1 MQKVGKTTLGGE
13 KYTKNKGRAG
23 ENNNVTFY
31 DFDSLSAVKN
41 FNDSGLRFIDDIV
54 SGNVVSGLSQW
65 QRNNADE
72 YRDAI
77 NEAFSDRQI
86 ESRRNFI
93 GLSGSANDAI
103 VEEIKRQGTVSRFT
117 KLPTLE
123 QYWNSLTKKVG
134 GTRYQKLSETKKLKF
149 TDNEKGVFSF
159 DMAASGMYPVMEYY
173 SDLIKRVVDPFMV
186 TPIRLSNG
194 DYEYEYKGD
203 DKYPKHKVEQRVKHD
218 EDGNPIVESTIK
230 RSYIEFPKKNLP
242 SKIINFVI
250 NGTFAAAINADSIIY
265 NSFPVL
271 YVADVLTKMG
281 YSTNIYA
288 TYGLSDEYDNVH
300 ITRIRVKAYSEPF
313 DRNALATALSDPAF
327 YRLNVFQ
334 MWRVQNID
342 SNLRHSARG
351 LGYILNN
358 DSITRHYSEINS
370 DALAD
375 TFFANQSLDERQA
388 TREIDRLIDLVEK
401 TLGITV

>member
-23 ENNNVTFY
+23 EKNNVTFY
-31 DFDSLSAVKN
+31 DFDSLSAVKK
-41 FNDSGLRFIDDIV
+41 FNDSGLRFIEDILA
-54 SGNVVSGLSQW
+54 GDVVGGVSQW
-65 QRNNADE
+65 QRNNAVE
-72 YRDAI
+72 YGNVI
-77 NEAFSDRQI
+77 NEAFSDRQV
-86 ESRRNFI
+86 ESRRDFI

-250 NGTFAAAINADSIIY
+250 NGGFSAGVDADDIIY

-271 YVADVLTKMG
+271 YIADVLTKMG
-281 YSTNIYA
+281 YSTNIYV
-288 TYGLSDEYDNVH
+288 TYGVSGSGGNEH
-300 ITRIRVKAYSEPF
+300 ITRIRVKSYSEPF
-313 DRNALATALSDPAF
+313 DRNAIATALSDPAF
-327 YRLNVFQ
+327 FRMNVFQ
-334 MWRVQNID
+334 MFRVQNID
-342 SNLRHSARG
+342 SDTRHSVYG
-351 LGYILNN
+351 LGIPLDNN
-358 DSITRHYSEINS
+358 TINNYYSQINS